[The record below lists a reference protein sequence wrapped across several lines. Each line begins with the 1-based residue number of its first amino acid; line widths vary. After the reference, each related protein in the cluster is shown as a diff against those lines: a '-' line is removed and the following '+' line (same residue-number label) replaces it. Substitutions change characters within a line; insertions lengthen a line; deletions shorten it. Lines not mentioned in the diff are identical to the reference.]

1 MTLSALGG
9 VGPRKPE
16 LPVVDG
22 ILFGEPL
29 LHPVAAYEL
38 SAAMRNHQQPYV
50 GVTADGTVHKGLYRL
65 ADTGISAKAA
75 VDAARSFLGLL
86 PDNERMVA
94 QLAIDSDDWR
104 LWTNAFA
111 MWTPKGLRLERIS
124 REKRNVVLEVIKAS
138 LSEEG
143 YESVRN
149 AMKLNGALGE
159 LVGAYRDT
167 LTEFAYNFTV
177 FGEPDDAEPWGW
189 QLMGHHVDLN
199 CVFIGTQLVLAPVF
213 IGAEPNFALSGQY
226 AGTRVLDLETQRGLE
241 LRRALT
247 SSQEDAFLLG
257 DSLLSQEL
265 PEELGGPFNGRHLA
279 GAGKDNLVLPYEGI
293 RGDELSPGQ
302 QKLLLDLVD
311 VYVNRMPAGHARLKR
326 RQIEDHLDQTRFV
339 WRGGHG
345 DTSAF
350 YYRVH
355 SPMLLIEYDNHP
367 GIFLDNE
374 EPERFHVHTIVREPN
389 GNDYGKNLLAQHY
402 ARHHS

>member
-159 LVGAYRDT
+159 
-167 LTEFAYNFTV
+167 
-177 FGEPDDAEPWGW
+177 PDDAEPWGW

-226 AGTRVLDLETQRGLE
+226 AGTRVLDLESQRGLE

-257 DSLLSQEL
+257 DSLE
-265 PEELGGPFNGRHLA
+265 
-279 GAGKDNLVLPYEGI
+279 
-293 RGDELSPGQ
+293 
-302 QKLLLDLVD
+302 
-311 VYVNRMPAGHARLKR
+311 
-326 RQIEDHLDQTRFV
+326 
-339 WRGGHG
+339 
-345 DTSAF
+345 
-350 YYRVH
+350 
-355 SPMLLIEYDNHP
+355 
-367 GIFLDNE
+367 
-374 EPERFHVHTIVREPN
+374 
-389 GNDYGKNLLAQHY
+389 
-402 ARHHS
+402 